1 MSASIRSATVT
12 ALTALGLL
20 LAPAAAL
27 GESVMVTGVE
37 NRGASASINIRIV
50 IPPVMRVLENSH
62 PQQLDPEADG
72 SLSALQKLVVMSN
85 LKRGF
90 CVTLRQADPQ
100 LNGWQLHT
108 APQSGIQLTPVADG
122 YRLCSV
128 RPGRYTLLL
137 QHQFASSTANNAAI
151 SPTLNWPIQTDLT
164 AI

>member
-1 MSASIRSATVT
+1 MSPSIRSATVT

-20 LAPAAAL
+20 LAPVTGL
-27 GESVMVTGVE
+27 SESVLVTGGE
-37 NRGASASINIRIV
+37 NRGASATLNFRIV

-62 PQQLDPEADG
+62 PQQIDPEADG
-72 SLSALQKLVVMSN
+72 SRNALQKLVVMSN

-90 CVTLRQADPQ
+90 CVTLRRADPA
-100 LNGWQLHT
+100 LDGWQLST
-108 APQSGIQLTPVADG
+108 APQSGVQISPVADG

-137 QHQFASSTANNAAI
+137 QHQFGSSPASNSA
-151 SPTLNWPIQTDLT
+151 LNWPIQTDLT